1 LSCSGRP
8 LDRPRPVKVI
18 KNVREGKAIS
28 SIEFRD
34 PYVARASPGQFLMVY
49 VPGLDEL
56 PLAVSDV
63 DGDVSTILVKA
74 VGEGTRALCEMR
86 VGDLFGVRGPY
97 GNGFELA
104 GAKDMLVGGG
114 VGVAPLLLLA
124 KRLKGIGSEVRA
136 IVGASTRDDL
146 AIVDALAAYS
156 TVEVVTED
164 GSAGERGLASDKA
177 TGRILGEKF
186 DRVYACGPEAMLA
199 KLVNV
204 CAGVQ
209 VPIQV
214 SLERWIKCG
223 TGLCGSCVLDPL
235 GLLVCSDGPVFS
247 GDQLRQVTDF
257 GRFYRRASG
266 IKVPF

>member
-1 LSCSGRP
+1 MNCSGRP
-8 LDRPRPVKVI
+8 PDRPRPVKVT
-18 KNVREGKAIS
+18 KNVREGKTIS
-28 SIEFRD
+28 RIEFHD
-34 PYVARASPGQFLMVY
+34 PYAARASPGQFLMVY
-49 VPGLDEL
+49 VPGLDEI
-56 PLAVSDV
+56 PLAVSNV
-63 DGDVSTILVKA
+63 DGNVSTILVKA
-74 VGEGTRALCEMR
+74 VGEGTKALCEKGE
-86 VGDLFGVRGPY
+86 GDLIGVRGPY
-97 GNGFELA
+97 GSGFELA
-104 GAKDMLVGGG
+104 GAKDLLVGGG

-124 KRLKGIGSEVRA
+124 KRLKGLGSEIGT
-136 IVGASTRDDL
+136 IVGTSTGEEL
-146 AIVDALAAYS
+146 AMVDAFATYS

-164 GSAGERGLASDKA
+164 GSVGEKGLASDKA
-177 TGRILGEKF
+177 TKRILGERF

-204 CAGVQ
+204 CTERQ

-247 GDQLRQVTDF
+247 GDQLKQVTDF
-257 GRFYRRASG
+257 GRFYRKASG